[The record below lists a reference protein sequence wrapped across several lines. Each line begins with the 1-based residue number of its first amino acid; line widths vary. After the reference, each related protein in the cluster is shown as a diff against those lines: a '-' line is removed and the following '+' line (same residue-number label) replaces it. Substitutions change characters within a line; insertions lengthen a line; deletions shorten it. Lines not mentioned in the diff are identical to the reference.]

1 MTRQTSLRSKD
12 KTALE
17 IVTQKLEEVVTK
29 EPVTPSPNKAPQLNV
44 LDIHTTSS
52 SSSQAS
58 QESNKEIE
66 QLENKF
72 QGL

>member
-29 EPVTPSPNKAPQLNV
+29 EPVTPSPNKASQLNV

>member
-29 EPVTPSPNKAPQLNV
+29 EPVTPSPIKAPQLNV

-66 QLENKF
+66 QLENQF